1 MMKRAVFIL
10 PLISVLFLTFA
21 SCGQKY
27 FTSDGQAWATLYH
40 IVYLSPR
47 DLADSISKEIEA
59 VNDELSLFNPLSELS
74 AVNDGTT
81 DSIGIRFA
89 DVFGLSRDRK
99 SVV

>member
-1 MMKRAVFIL
+1 MKRRFVIL

-81 DSIGIRFA
+81 DSTPSQRAGAHGAWFHCDI
-89 DVFGLSRDRK
+89 
-99 SVV
+99 